1 MLKDLAQAGQPLMI
15 RGAIDALTQGRVAAL
30 FIRFAL
36 YLIGLAV
43 IKGAFPS
50 EFGAG
55 GDGDSG
61 NSKA

>member
-1 MLKDLAQAGQPLMI
+1 MI